1 MFAQRIDEIVRRLQ
15 WPIATLTLVL
25 SPVFFAETW
34 QWLRRTGD
42 YPVYAAMFWLGFAS
56 VYVLFRSQRPSH
68 EWLLKWIA
76 RERHLS
82 HMIVNFVLLR
92 GVGQAFRW
100 LQNRILPNLS
110 RRTDPVAPSEST
122 RNFESNDAGDD
133 LAHSSENWLTRC
145 APFFLP
151 SAPMLLWL
159 ASALILPAFLR
170 CLVLG
175 AGLAYH
181 LLSVYVEL
189 RHTNPTHLQLDRRL
203 IWCFILPMNVVVFGI
218 TYAFALKGFTGIT
231 SFLFSLGKPLQTLGQ
246 FLPNIRSLLGWSE
259 ST

>member
-1 MFAQRIDEIVRRLQ
+1 MFAQRMNEIVRRLQ

-25 SPVFFAETW
+25 TPVFIAETL
-34 QWLRRTGD
+34 QWLRRTVD
-42 YPVYAAMFWLGFAS
+42 YPVYATMFWLGFAL

-76 RERHLS
+76 RERQLS
-82 HMIVNFVLLR
+82 RLIVNFILLQ
-92 GVGQAFRW
+92 GTGQAFRW
-100 LQNRILPNLS
+100 LQSWILGNRRLRKDQI
-110 RRTDPVAPSEST
+110 APSEST
-122 RNFESNDAGDD
+122 HNSEPKNAGDD
-133 LAHSSENWLTRC
+133 LAIAGENWLALC

-159 ASALILPAFLR
+159 ASALILPAFIR

-189 RHTNPTHLQLDRRL
+189 RHTNPIHLQLDRRL
-203 IWCFILPMNVVVFGI
+203 IWCFIFPMNIVVFGI

-231 SFLFSLGKPLQTLGQ
+231 SFLFALGKPLQTLSQ